1 MRLINVNDCSLSE
14 FIGRTVPQYAILSHT
29 WGDDEVSFKDIQ
41 NLNAARSKAGFKKI
55 DLCCKQA
62 KEDHFEW
69 VWVDT
74 CCIDKTSSAELSE
87 AINSMF
93 RWYSEAMVCYAYLS
107 DVSISYNDKPEDF
120 DLGTLRKSRW
130 FTRGWTLQELLA
142 PLTVQFFTRSWSYIG
157 SKKQLA
163 PLLSEITGISV
174 KILDHSLS
182 PLDQTVYDRMHW
194 ASRRQ
199 TTREEDKAYCLLG
212 LFDINMPLLY
222 GEGKKAFHR
231 LQEEIIKNFDDHTI
245 FLWDLHPTK
254 GLPEGEVMLVLKTG
268 IYGGLFANSPHQFS
282 NKADIHSTAASPE
295 QNKTIEPIQVTRKGS
310 LIRLYLKKVTPKTI
324 ASWPDY
330 AIDGHLCEFYLAALD
345 CLVMNNNYIAEP
357 TIERTENDGP
367 ECTAMLLLR
376 HPSGP
381 SYERVYSYYETV
393 SWQDVKRFWK
403 YTACYIKNPI
413 WQWFNYTVN
422 TLSNPPN
429 KLNLRWSGPTFGYT
443 VVKEFIDEG
452 LSAFLLAQSPR
463 SPDNL
468 PIMVVYS
475 MLHQEVVL
483 DARWQEDWTEAA
495 LRGILAEYNGPDRGG
510 ITEKRGTGPM
520 LETVFRANNKE
531 LVLTLSVDEVFDSPQ
546 EWYSARNWT
555 LWLSFRLPAKRSINE
570 AVMKAISEQV
580 DLGI

>member
-14 FIGRTVPQYAILSHT
+14 FIGRNVPQYAILSHT

-41 NLNAARSKAGFKKI
+41 NFNAARSKEGFKKI
-55 DLCCKQA
+55 DFCCKQA

-163 PLLSEITGISV
+163 PLLNEITGIPV
-174 KILDHSLS
+174 EILDHSQSL
-182 PLDQTVYDRMHW
+182 LDQTVYDRMHW

-231 LQEEIIKNFDDHTI
+231 LQEEIIKNFNDHTI

-254 GLPEGEVMLVLKTG
+254 GLPEGEEMLVLKTG
-268 IYGGLFANSPHQFS
+268 IYGGLFADYPHQFS
-282 NKADIHSTAASPE
+282 NKADIDFTAVFRQ
-295 QNKTIEPIQVTRKGS
+295 QNKTIEPIQVTRQGS
-310 LIRLYLKKVTPKTI
+310 LIRLYLKKVTPNTI
-324 ASWPDY
+324 ASWPY
-330 AIDGHLCEFYLAALD
+330 YPIDGFHYEFYLAALD
-345 CLVMNNNYIAEP
+345 CLVTNNNYIAEP
-357 TIERTENDGP
+357 TIERTEDNGP

-381 SYERVYSYYETV
+381 FYERVYSYYETV
-393 SWQDVKRFWK
+393 SWHDVKKFWK
-403 YTACYIKNPI
+403 YTACYIKNPL
-413 WQWFNYTVN
+413 WQWLDTAVDK
-422 TLSNPPN
+422 LPHPPN
-429 KLNLRWSGPTFGYT
+429 KLNVRWSGPTFGYT
-443 VVKEFIDEG
+443 VVEEFIDEK

-475 MLHQEVVL
+475 MQHQDVVL
-483 DARWQEDWTEAA
+483 DARWQEEWTEAA
-495 LRGILAEYNGPDRGG
+495 LGKVLAEYNGRDRGG
-510 ITEKRGTGPM
+510 ILEKRGIGPT
-520 LETVFRANNKE
+520 LETVFRANDKE

-546 EWYSARNWT
+546 GLYPERNWT
-555 LWLSFRLPAKRSINE
+555 LWLSFRLPTKRSINE
-570 AVMKAISEQV
+570 AVMKAIYDQC
-580 DLGI
+580 